1 MAFKHLLF
9 PILLLLL
16 ACSCST
22 TSQLPEGEQ
31 LYTGIKKITYTQ
43 EPAKP
48 SKVRRDSVGVITTIS
63 DAVNAIDDALSG
75 KGGLGALSNL
85 KQSDSAQAE
94 AARAAAK
101 AASHKQEVTKAALET
116 AKEEVEAVLA
126 YPPNNALFGSSYH
139 SSPLQPGLWAYNAF
153 VKSETKLGKWMFKS
167 FATTPVLITS
177 VSPDMRAKVAQNT
190 LRNYGFFSGKVNYE
204 IRPEKNPKKAKVA
217 YAVQVGPLS
226 LLDSIAYLSFPPA
239 QDSLLQATHNKRLL
253 RSGDAFSAV
262 RLTGEQARISKLFRN
277 AGYYYWQDNYTTFQA
292 DTLARRQLVQLHVQ
306 PSPAINKRALRP
318 WKIGE
323 THITVRRY
331 DSEILEKTKSKRFFT
346 FNYTGKHVPLRSSMW
361 RQAVTHKHGELYR
374 YDDQRSTFEKLNN
387 IGVFRLLDVEYIP
400 QDTTD
405 LCDSLD
411 LYVTAV
417 LDKPYDSN
425 FEMNATLKSNQQIG
439 PGMSYELSKNNA
451 FRGGERISFKI
462 FGSYEW
468 QLRTGTER
476 NSSFLDSY
484 ELGSQ
489 LAFHFPRIFFPV
501 ISKKRLRFP
510 AETTFAFDTDWKKR
524 TSFFTLINAGISA
537 KYAWH
542 KKQNALHELVP
553 LSIDFNKVLSSSHA
567 YDSILAANPALAVSM
582 RNQFVPAMSYLF
594 TYSSAA
600 HHRNPVM
607 VQVLAKQAGNL
618 TSALYALARKPFN
631 QRDKKMFGSPFAQF
645 LKATA
650 ELHYTYKINS
660 SLKLAT
666 RLYGGILYAYGN
678 STRAPYSEQ
687 FYAGGANSVRGF
699 AVRSI
704 GPGTYKA
711 DNSKYA
717 YIEQTGDVKL
727 EANAELRA
735 HLFGSLYG
743 ALFLDAGNVWLLH
756 KDPQRPGGEF
766 NLRNFK
772 QIAVGTGLGLRYDL
786 SYLVLRFDLGVGLH
800 APYATN
806 KSGFYNIDK
815 FRNSLVF
822 HFAIGYPF

>member
-9 PILLLLL
+9 PTLLLLL
-16 ACSCST
+16 FSACST
-22 TSQLPEGEQ
+22 TSQLPEGQ
-31 LYTGIKKITYTQ
+31 VLYTGIKQITYSQ
-43 EPAKP
+43 EPVKP

-75 KGGLGALSNL
+75 KSGLSTLANL
-85 KQSDSAQAE
+85 KQSDSAQA
-94 AARAAAK
+94 AAEQAAAK
-101 AASHKQEVTKAALET
+101 AASRKQEITKAALET

-126 YPPNNALFGSSYH
+126 YRPNNALFGSSYH
-139 SSPLQPGLWAYNAF
+139 SSPLQLGLWAYNAF
-153 VKSETKLGKWMFKS
+153 VKSETKLGKWLFKS
-167 FATTPVLITS
+167 FATTPVLITN

-190 LRNYGFFSGKVNYE
+190 LRNYGFFNGKVNYE
-204 IRPEKNPKKAKVA
+204 VKPEKNPKKAKIA

-226 LLDSIAYLSFPPA
+226 LLDSIAYLSFSPA
-239 QDSLLQATHNKRLL
+239 QDSLLHATHDKRLL
-253 RSGDAFSAV
+253 RSGDAFSVV
-262 RLTGEQARISKLFRN
+262 RLTNEQARISKLFRN
-277 AGYYYWQDNYTTFQA
+277 AGYYFWQDNYTTFQA

-306 PSPAINKRALRP
+306 PLPVIDKRALRP

-346 FNYTGKHVPLRSSMW
+346 FNYSGKHIPLRSSMW
-361 RQAVTHKHGELYR
+361 RQAVTHKHGELYS
-374 YDDQRSTFEKLNN
+374 YDNQRTTLEKLNN

-417 LDKPYDSN
+417 LDKPYESN
-425 FEMNATLKSNQQIG
+425 FEMNATLKSNQQVG
-439 PGMSYELSKNNA
+439 PGMSYELYKNNA
-451 FRGGERISFKI
+451 FRGGERISFKL
-462 FGSYEW
+462 FGCYEW
-468 QLRTGTER
+468 QMRTGTER
-476 NSSFLDSY
+476 SSSLLDSY

-489 LAFHFPRIFFPV
+489 LAFQFPRIFFPF
-501 ISKKRLRFP
+501 ISKKHLRFP
-510 AETTFAFDTDWKKR
+510 AETTFALNTDWKKR
-524 TSFFTLINAGISA
+524 TSFFTLINAGVSA
-537 KYAWH
+537 KYTWH

-567 YDSILAANPALAVSM
+567 YDSILLANPALAVSM

-594 TYSSAA
+594 TYTSAA

-618 TSALYALARKPFN
+618 TSGLYALARKPFN
-631 QRDKKMFGSPFAQF
+631 LRDKKMFGSPFAQF

-666 RLYGGILYAYGN
+666 RFYGGVLYAYGN
-678 STRAPYSEQ
+678 SSRAPYSEQ

-704 GPGTYKA
+704 GPGSYKA
-711 DNSKYA
+711 GNSKYA

-743 ALFLDAGNVWLLH
+743 ALFLDAGNVWLLR
-756 KDPQRPGGEF
+756 KDAQRPGSEF
-766 NLRNFK
+766 NLRNLK
-772 QIAVGTGLGLRYDL
+772 QIAVGTGVGLRYDL

-800 APYATN
+800 APYATS

-815 FRNSLVF
+815 LRNGLVF